1 MFCFCVLRN
10 LPKSTHSHWVPET
23 FEWILLNP
31 FWYEK
36 KSDGYFRGGDHVM
49 ASYTGHFRFSAVLAV
64 GTGAIVSLWL
74 QFDWGATLLVV
85 ALTIVGGLT
94 PDLDSAS
101 GIPVRE
107 LFGLASIVAPIFL
120 APRLKEELGLTADQQ
135 LAMILI
141 LYFFV
146 KYGLCNIFKH
156 FTVHRG
162 MFHSIPTMLILG
174 FLVFLATKHSTAESD
189 MMLHRI
195 VFALVAM
202 IGFFGHLVLD
212 EIYSI
217 NLDGMAIS
225 VNQFSGTAVKF
236 IGPSMPSNIFCYSLL
251 GLAGFGSYQDTN
263 GHMDEVKSA
272 FTAIQSKMLSK
283 PSVPNW
289 FDHKTDGKP
298 ASLPA
303 PGHAQKEL
311 APMPGPVAAKPPVAS
326 VGWDHPAK

>member
-1 MFCFCVLRN
+1 
-10 LPKSTHSHWVPET
+10 
-23 FEWILLNP
+23 
-31 FWYEK
+31 
-36 KSDGYFRGGDHVM
+36 M

-64 GTGAIVSLWL
+64 GTGAIASLWL

-120 APRLKEELGLTADQQ
+120 APRIREELGLTADQQ
-135 LAMILI
+135 LAMILV

-162 MFHSIPTMLILG
+162 MFHSIPAMLILG
-174 FLVFLATKHSTAESD
+174 FLVFLATKHSTAQSD
-189 MMLHRI
+189 MMVHRI
-195 VFALVAM
+195 VFAIVAM

-251 GLAGFGSYQDTN
+251 GLSGFGSYQDTN
-263 GHMDEVKSA
+263 GKMDEVKTA
-272 FTAIQSKMLSK
+272 FTTIQSKMLSN
-283 PSVPNW
+283 PSIPHW
-289 FDHKTDGKP
+289 FDRKDEAKP
-298 ASLPA
+298 AGIPA
-303 PGHAQKEL
+303 PGLAQKEL
-311 APMPGPVAAKPPVAS
+311 APMPGPVTPKPPMAS
-326 VGWDHPAK
+326 VGWDHPGK